1 MIRSS
6 RSATL
11 YNKKKEKNPGL
22 DQPCQPV
29 LNDGEY
35 SVINGPLLEKFTII
49 ADKLKVI
56 VFDNYFTFDAMDED
70 DEEGLQIWRFCIG
83 GR

>member
-22 DQPCQPV
+22 DQPWQPV

-35 SVINGPLLEKFTII
+35 SVINGSLLEKFTII
-49 ADKLKVI
+49 TDKLKVI
-56 VFDNYFTFDAMDED
+56 VFENYFAFDAMDED
-70 DEEGLQIWRFCIG
+70 DERVYKFG
-83 GR
+83 GSV